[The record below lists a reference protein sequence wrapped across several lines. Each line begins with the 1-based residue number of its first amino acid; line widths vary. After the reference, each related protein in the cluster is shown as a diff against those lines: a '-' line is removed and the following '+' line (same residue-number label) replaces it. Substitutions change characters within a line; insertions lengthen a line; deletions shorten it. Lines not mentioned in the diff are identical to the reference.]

1 MDEII
6 QLKTAVA
13 LYQAAAER
21 WQARAEQAERK
32 LDQGT
37 MGCLEDAGTSSDP
50 ALCCFTSITSG

>member
-6 QLKTAVA
+6 QLKTAVV

-37 MGCLEDAGTSSDP
+37 MGCPEDAGTSSDP
-50 ALCCFTSITSG
+50 ALSFTSMTSG